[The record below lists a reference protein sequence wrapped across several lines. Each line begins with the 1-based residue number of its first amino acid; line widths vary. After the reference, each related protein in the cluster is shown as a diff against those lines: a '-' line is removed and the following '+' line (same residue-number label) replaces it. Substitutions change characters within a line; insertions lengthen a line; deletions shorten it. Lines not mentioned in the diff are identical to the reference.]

1 MCKMGKIKSK
11 KKRKI
16 PLLTWLVTGGLFFGG
31 TGEKVGW
38 AQTLPEQEPQ
48 PEWEERLR
56 KHLRKLDQWGVLQL
70 LRTERDVDKQQK
82 KRARYSTHPE
92 ELGLLADD
100 EDGGVRF
107 YVAVNRH
114 TPLDVRL
121 QLAFDPLSH
130 VIAGVAMSLIYDP
143 LASLAIRNLTEKIG
157 QHLAQ
162 DSQPLV
168 RLGLASNLFLSP
180 SLFDLL
186 AGDGDSLVRQKLAEN
201 LHIPQ
206 NTVAILGQD
215 SVVAVQIQAL
225 QHRNAPRSLLE
236 AMGEDGNTMVRLAVC
251 QNLNTPLGVLVKL
264 AADADTLVRQGVA
277 GHPGTPLE
285 TLREMAQD
293 DVVEV
298 VLGVAGNPGADREL
312 LLSLAADPRDIAI
325 RQEAQKR
332 LVPLLREEIRED
344 VLERWEDP

>member
-1 MCKMGKIKSK
+1 MRKMGRIIPRQWVKN
-11 KKRKI
+11 
-16 PLLTWLVTGGLFFGG
+16 PLLIWLVVGGILFCG
-31 TGEKVGW
+31 TGENAGW

-48 PEWEERLR
+48 PEWEDRLR
-56 KHLRKLDQWGVLQL
+56 QHLRKLDRWGVMQL
-70 LRTERDVDKQQK
+70 LRTERAVDEQQK

-92 ELGLLADD
+92 ELALLADD

-121 QLAFDPLSH
+121 HLAFDAMAH
-130 VIAGVAMSLIYDP
+130 VRAGVAMSLIYDP
-143 LASLAIRNLTEKIG
+143 LASTAIRDLTEKIG

-162 DSQPLV
+162 DPQPLV
-168 RLGLASNLFLSP
+168 RLGLASNLFLS
-180 SLFDLL
+180 SSIYDLL

-201 LHIPQ
+201 LHLPQ

-215 SVVAVQIQAL
+215 SVVTVQIQAL
-225 QHRNAPRSLLE
+225 LHRNAPRSLLE
-236 AMGEDGNTMVRLAVC
+236 EKGEDGDTRLRLAVC
-251 QNLNTPLGVLVKL
+251 RNLNTPLDVLVKL
-264 AADADTLVRQGVA
+264 AADTDSLVRQGVA
-277 GHPGTPLE
+277 VHPGTPLE
-285 TLREMAQD
+285 TLREMARD

-312 LLSLAADPRDIAI
+312 LLSLASDSAIAI

-344 VLERWEDP
+344 VLERWENP